1 MSNFECSLKDLTP
14 QANNTQAN
22 NTQSNNTQSNNTQSN
37 NTQLNDTQIHTAIED
52 GPKNILSK
60 NNQHIDNQIMNNIA
74 SNSLFDKIKE
84 EKNIQIILLVIISYL
99 ITNSDQ
105 FIQLLGN
112 TFPYLVDSGSTNL
125 LGKTVVAVL
134 IGLSV
139 VIFTSFFQ
147 VP

>member
-1 MSNFECSLKDLTP
+1 MSNFECSLKDLNT

-22 NTQSNNTQSNNTQSN
+22 NTQAPP
-37 NTQLNDTQIHTAIED
+37 AIED
-52 GPKNILSK
+52 GPKSILSK
-60 NNQHIDNQIMNNIA
+60 NNQNTNIQTMNNQIMNNIA
-74 SNSLFDKIKE
+74 SDSLFDKIKE
-84 EKNIQIILLVIISYL
+84 EKNIRIILLVIISYL

-112 TFPYLVDSGSTNL
+112 TFPYLVDSGTTNL
-125 LGKTVVAVL
+125 LGKTAVAVL

>member
-1 MSNFECSLKDLTP
+1 MSNFECSLKDLNA
-14 QANNTQAN
+14 QANDTQAN
-22 NTQSNNTQSNNTQSN
+22 NTQT
-37 NTQLNDTQIHTAIED
+37 LPAIED
-52 GPKNILSK
+52 GPKSILSK
-60 NNQHIDNQIMNNIA
+60 NNQNINNQIMNNIV
-74 SNSLFDKIKE
+74 SDSLFDKIKE
-84 EKNIQIILLVIISYL
+84 EKNIRIILLVIISYL

-125 LGKTVVAVL
+125 LGKTAVAIL

>member
-1 MSNFECSLKDLTP
+1 MTNFECSLKDLNA
-14 QANNTQAN
+14 QESNTQA
-22 NTQSNNTQSNNTQSN
+22 
-37 NTQLNDTQIHTAIED
+37 LVPIED
-52 GPKNILSK
+52 GPKSILSK
-60 NNQHIDNQIMNNIA
+60 NNQNNNNQNNNNQNNNNQNINNQNINNQNINNII
-74 SNSLFDKIKE
+74 NDSLFDKIKE
-84 EKNIQIILLVIISYL
+84 EKNIRIILLVIISYL

-125 LGKTVVAVL
+125 LGKTAVAVL

>member
-1 MSNFECSLKDLTP
+1 MSNFECSLKDLNA

-22 NTQSNNTQSNNTQSN
+22 NTQANNTQANNTQ
-37 NTQLNDTQIHTAIED
+37 APPVIED
-52 GPKNILSK
+52 GQKSILSK
-60 NNQHIDNQIMNNIA
+60 NNQNINNQIMNNIA
-74 SNSLFDKIKE
+74 SDSLFDKIKE
-84 EKNIQIILLVIISYL
+84 EKNIRIILLVIISYL

-105 FIQLLGN
+105 FTQFLGN
-112 TFPYLVDSGSTNL
+112 TFPYLVDSGTTNL
-125 LGKTVVAVL
+125 LGKTAVAVL

>member
-1 MSNFECSLKDLTP
+1 MSNFECSLKDLNT

-22 NTQSNNTQSNNTQSN
+22 NTQANNTQAPP
-37 NTQLNDTQIHTAIED
+37 AIED
-52 GPKNILSK
+52 GPKSILSK
-60 NNQHIDNQIMNNIA
+60 NNQNTNIQTMNNQIMNNIA
-74 SNSLFDKIKE
+74 SDSLFDKIKE
-84 EKNIQIILLVIISYL
+84 EKNIRIILLVIISYL

-112 TFPYLVDSGSTNL
+112 TFPYLVDSGTTNL
-125 LGKTVVAVL
+125 LGKTAVAVL

>member
-1 MSNFECSLKDLTP
+1 MSNFECSLMDLNA
-14 QANNTQAN
+14 QANNTQ
-22 NTQSNNTQSNNTQSN
+22 TSPV
-37 NTQLNDTQIHTAIED
+37 IED
-52 GPKNILSK
+52 GPKSILSK
-60 NNQHIDNQIMNNIA
+60 NNQNINNQNINNQIMNNIA
-74 SNSLFDKIKE
+74 SDSLFDKIKE
-84 EKNIQIILLVIISYL
+84 EKNIRIILLVIISYL
-99 ITNSDQ
+99 VTNSDQ

-125 LGKTVVAVL
+125 LGKTAIAVL

>member
-1 MSNFECSLKDLTP
+1 MSNFECSLKDLNT

-22 NTQSNNTQSNNTQSN
+22 NTQANNTQAPP
-37 NTQLNDTQIHTAIED
+37 AIED
-52 GPKNILSK
+52 GPNSILSK
-60 NNQHIDNQIMNNIA
+60 NNQNTNIQTMNNQIMNNIA
-74 SNSLFDKIKE
+74 SDSLFDKIKE
-84 EKNIQIILLVIISYL
+84 EKNIRIILLVIISYL

-112 TFPYLVDSGSTNL
+112 TFPYLVDSGTTNL
-125 LGKTVVAVL
+125 LGKTAVAVL

>member
-1 MSNFECSLKDLTP
+1 MSNFECSLKDLNA
-14 QANNTQAN
+14 QANNTQAPPV
-22 NTQSNNTQSNNTQSN
+22 
-37 NTQLNDTQIHTAIED
+37 IED
-52 GPKNILSK
+52 GPKSILSK
-60 NNQHIDNQIMNNIA
+60 NNQNINNQIMNNIA
-74 SNSLFDKIKE
+74 SDSLFDKIKE

-125 LGKTVVAVL
+125 LGKTAVAVL

>member
-1 MSNFECSLKDLTP
+1 MSNFECSLKDLNA

-22 NTQSNNTQSNNTQSN
+22 NTQ
-37 NTQLNDTQIHTAIED
+37 APPVIED
-52 GPKNILSK
+52 GQKSILSK
-60 NNQHIDNQIMNNIA
+60 NNQTMNNQNINNQIMNNIA
-74 SNSLFDKIKE
+74 SDSLFDKIKE
-84 EKNIQIILLVIISYL
+84 EKNIRIILLVIISYL

-105 FIQLLGN
+105 FTQFLGN
-112 TFPYLVDSGSTNL
+112 TFPYLVDSGTTNL
-125 LGKTVVAVL
+125 LGKTAVAVL

>member
-1 MSNFECSLKDLTP
+1 MANFECSLKDLNSQPDNKIKADP
-14 QANNTQAN
+14 QVQTNPN
-22 NTQSNNTQSNNTQSN
+22 
-37 NTQLNDTQIHTAIED
+37 IEE
-52 GPKNILSK
+52 PKSILSK
-60 NNQHIDNQIMNNIA
+60 NNQNTNVQTMNNQMMNNIV
-74 SNSLFDKIKE
+74 SDSFFGKITE
-84 EKNIQIILLVIISYL
+84 ERNIRIILLVIISYL

-105 FIQLLGN
+105 FTQFLAN
-112 TFPYLVDSGSTNL
+112 TFPYLVDAGVTNL

>member
-1 MSNFECSLKDLTP
+1 MTNFECSLKDLNA
-14 QANNTQAN
+14 QESNTQA
-22 NTQSNNTQSNNTQSN
+22 
-37 NTQLNDTQIHTAIED
+37 LVPIED
-52 GPKNILSK
+52 GPKSILSK
-60 NNQHIDNQIMNNIA
+60 NNQNNNNQNNNNQNINNQNINNQNINNII
-74 SNSLFDKIKE
+74 NDSLFDKIKE
-84 EKNIQIILLVIISYL
+84 EKNIRIILLVIISYL

-125 LGKTVVAVL
+125 LGKTAVAVL